1 MKIILLDRVNL
12 DKILE
17 ATPVSQMNEVVQLM
31 QKVRDPEHLFY
42 FCPDD
47 VYQLDHPAVA
57 ANPGF
62 SLLTGK
68 FLAAVFD
75 WADFSVTDWI
85 EIKRKPGL

>member
-1 MKIILLDRVNL
+1 LKIILLDRVNL

-17 ATPVSQMNEVVQLM
+17 VTPSSQLEEVYQLM

-47 VYQLDHPAVA
+47 VYQLDHPAVQP
-57 ANPGF
+57 NPGF
-62 SLLTGK
+62 SLLTGR

-75 WADFSVTDWI
+75 WKDFSVTDWI
-85 EIKRKPGL
+85 EITRKPGL